1 MPLLHMVCPPERS
14 YNEPMSSDEP
24 QQLSFEE
31 ALQELEQIVLQ
42 LETGDLSLEASLA
55 LFERGQQLTT
65 HCNQLLDTARLRVE
79 QLTEDGEIVEVELE

>member
-1 MPLLHMVCPPERS
+1 MVSPSERS
-14 YNEPMSSDEP
+14 YNELMSSADT

-79 QLTEDGEIVEVELE
+79 QLTEDGEIVEVSIE

>member
-1 MPLLHMVCPPERS
+1 
-14 YNEPMSSDEP
+14 MSSDEP